1 MTLADEHSLRYRL
14 HRRKESDLHMNS
26 HTPYRQP
33 PLMKI
38 YFSHVISTVVIGL
51 LLPGGEHLAW
61 LHGLL
66 QPVVSLI
73 PNAVRIPLRA
83 PDPVFAQTF
92 IGLSLLIAAAILLY
106 FVVGVRGYRTRTFD
120 SAVKRWAGL
129 FFGWCFVLLCLTIS
143 WFVPLLD
150 PLSKGRAY
158 FLLKAATSSD
168 LGVVI
173 VMNQL
178 LVGFPMVMLLT
189 ILAGHKCTNVRR

>member
-1 MTLADEHSLRYRL
+1 
-14 HRRKESDLHMNS
+14 MNS
-26 HTPYRQP
+26 STPYRQP
-33 PLMKI
+33 PLMKV
-38 YFSHVISTVVIGL
+38 YFVHAISTAVLGL
-51 LLPGGEHLAW
+51 LMPSGEHLTW
-61 LHGLL
+61 LHQLL
-66 QPVVSLI
+66 QPIVNLI

-92 IGLSLLIAAAILLY
+92 IGLSLLAAAAILLY
-106 FVVGVRGYRTRTFD
+106 FVVAVHGYRTRTFD

-129 FFGWCFVLLCLTIS
+129 FFGWCFVLLCLTIF

-158 FLLKAATSSD
+158 FFLKVATSSD

-178 LVGFPMVMLLT
+178 LVGFPMVMLLGV
-189 ILAGHKCTNVRR
+189 LAGHKCTNVRR